1 MVKPGL
7 TYKLIAL
14 EHQPQGLYLSDNDG
28 GKILLPKRYVPDD
41 IQLGEEIRV
50 FVYLDSD
57 DRIVATTQ
65 RPRAQLHQAAYL
77 EVVDVNNTGAF
88 LDWGLAK
95 DLMVPYAEQ
104 LERMEVGKSYV
115 VYVCEDNTGRL
126 IGTSRLNRFI
136 KDQVGAAKASPW
148 GQSSTPATPELENGD
163 AIKLLVTQRT
173 DLGYKAVVN
182 HRWWGLV
189 HSSDIHTAIRIGQRL
204 EGFVKRVR
212 EDGKL
217 DLALDNTGL
226 EQAEPLSRRIMDKLE
241 AAKGRLALSDN
252 SPSELIEMHF
262 GVSKRTFKMAI
273 GKLYKERRIMI
284 EEDGIRLSTPE
295 EKSQAPKR
303 ERPAFDADSRPA
315 RKPSTDKP
323 RSDSPRAERAYS
335 DKPRGDR
342 PAADRPSGE
351 RKPWGDKPRSD
362 RPAGEKRA
370 YSDKPRGDRP
380 AGDRPS
386 GERKPWGDK
395 PRNDSPRGERS
406 YGDKPRGDRP
416 YGDRPSGERKPWG
429 DKPRSDRPA
438 GEKRA
443 YGDKPRGDRP
453 AGDRPSGDRP
463 YGDRPSGER
472 KPWGDKPRNDSPR
485 GERSYGDKPRGDR
498 PAGDRPSGER
508 KPWGDKPRG
517 DSPRGERSYGDKP
530 RSDRPAGDRLSGE
543 RKPWG
548 DKPRS
553 DRPAGE
559 KRAYGDKPRG
569 DRPYGDKPRGERTY
583 ADKPRG
589 DSPRGDRPSGE
600 KRAYSDKPRG
610 DRPFADKP
618 RGERRVYTDKPRSDR
633 PAAEKR
639 SYGDKPRAARQTER
653 SPNAVW
659 KSNRKPGDNTL
670 SLKKKIDE

>member
-126 IGTSRLNRFI
+126 IGSSRLNRFI

-148 GQSSTPATPELENGD
+148 GQSSTPATPELEDGD
-163 AIKLLVTQRT
+163 AIKLLITQRT

-217 DLALDNTGL
+217 DLALDNTGI

-241 AAKGRLALSDN
+241 AARGRLALSDN

-323 RSDSPRAERAYS
+323 RGDSPRGERPS
-335 DKPRGDR
+335 GEKRSFGDKPRGDR
-342 PAADRPSGE
+342 PSGDRPYGDKKPWGDKPRGDRPSGE
-351 RKPWGDKPRSD
+351 KRSFGDKPRGDRPSGDRPYGDKKPWGDKPRSDSPRGDRPSGEKRSFGDKPRGDRPYGEKKPWGDKPRSD
-362 RPAGEKRA
+362 RPSGEKR
-370 YSDKPRGDRP
+370 SF
-380 AGDRPS
+380 
-386 GERKPWGDK
+386 GDK
-395 PRNDSPRGERS
+395 PR
-406 YGDKPRGDRP
+406 
-416 YGDRPSGERKPWG
+416 
-429 DKPRSDRPA
+429 
-438 GEKRA
+438 
-443 YGDKPRGDRP
+443 
-453 AGDRPSGDRP
+453 GDRPSGDRP
-463 YGDRPSGER
+463 YGDK
-472 KPWGDKPRNDSPR
+472 KPWGDKPR
-485 GERSYGDKPRGDR
+485 
-498 PAGDRPSGER
+498 ADRPSGE
-508 KPWGDKPRG
+508 K
-517 DSPRGERSYGDKP
+517 RSF
-530 RSDRPAGDRLSGE
+530 
-543 RKPWG
+543 
-548 DKPRS
+548 
-553 DRPAGE
+553 
-559 KRAYGDKPRG
+559 GDKPRG

-583 ADKPRG
+583 ADKPRSDRPAAEKRTYSDRPRG
-589 DSPRGDRPSGE
+589 DSP
-600 KRAYSDKPRG
+600 
-610 DRPFADKP
+610 FTDKP
-618 RGERRVYTDKPRSDR
+618 RGERHVYTDKPRSDR

-659 KSNRKPGDNTL
+659 KSNRKSGDNTL